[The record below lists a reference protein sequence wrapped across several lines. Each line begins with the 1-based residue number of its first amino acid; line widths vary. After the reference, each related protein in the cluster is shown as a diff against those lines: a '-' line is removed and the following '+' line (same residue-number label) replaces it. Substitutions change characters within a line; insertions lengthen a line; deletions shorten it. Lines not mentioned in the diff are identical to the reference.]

1 MDRRVGRSRRA
12 RDAHQL
18 LVKQSVIEQGDGD
31 NDLDIERAASL
42 LRSDA
47 LVAFPTETVYGLGG
61 NARSTTAISRLYAV
75 KSRPTNHPVI
85 VHLALDA
92 PIDEWAV
99 RVPDWANVLAQSFWP
114 GPLTLVLPKRPD
126 VLDALTGGHPSIGLR
141 VPAQKVAQA
150 LLKSFGDGVA
160 APSANRFGRV
170 SPTSASAVVAELG
183 DEIDFVLDGG
193 ACSLGVESTI
203 VDCTKVS
210 PTILR
215 PGGVTREEII
225 SVLGS
230 AVLVKN
236 ADGSTPAPGTLSTH
250 YSPQARVVLTT
261 ANELSNSI
269 NSESR
274 PDSKGKTHIGL
285 LALADD
291 LKYFDQTNSP
301 EVIILNSPINV
312 KQYARVLYE
321 SLRTA
326 DINNL
331 AVVIAV
337 LPPSSGLGEAV
348 CDRLTRATGR
358 ANFGLKSEKIIL

>member
-1 MDRRVGRSRRA
+1 M
-12 RDAHQL
+12 
-18 LVKQSVIEQGDGD
+18 
-31 NDLDIERAASL
+31 
-42 LRSDA
+42 
-47 LVAFPTETVYGLGG
+47 
-61 NARSTTAISRLYAV
+61 
-75 KSRPTNHPVI
+75 
-85 VHLALDA
+85 
-92 PIDEWAV
+92 
-99 RVPDWANVLAQSFWP
+99 LAQSFWP

-261 ANELSNSI
+261 ASGLSNSI

-326 DINNL
+326 DTNNL

-348 CDRLTRATGR
+348 CDRLTRAAASTD
-358 ANFGLKSEKIIL
+358 FGLKSEKIIL